1 MINGAVSLPNK
12 MALMELLFDLVCF
25 VVSFFPPFFYFF
37 QRGTIKNQLR
47 HFN

>member
-1 MINGAVSLPNK
+1 MIIGAVSLPNK
-12 MALMELLFDLVCF
+12 MALMELLFDLLCF
-25 VVSFFPPFFYFF
+25 VFF